1 VLVFC
6 TDSSSCRGLLTH
18 SHFFIRTCPY
28 ILKEATLS
36 TREENQNATIEEH
49 INILKV
55 AAVLNGGSTQSS
67 HQNSMMKKSHE
78 PKGKGND
85 DEWDIAIDG
94 LEMMLVLGSVADL
107 RDLYHVHYHL
117 RRHLKESNDHS
128 VGLERTPSED
138 AMVRASVEVT
148 MVDYLVVDD
157 LPETAS
163 SASASGLSVSRS
175 SKTSITA
182 ASSDCQHVSNQSNYS
197 LAQRYAKSVAAHP
210 KRHLYTTLLVC
221 AIFTI
226 VAFVGAVVTEAT
238 VDIQTSWF
246 TRGTLISSRALQAI
260 QLSKINEQDDEFFLN
275 DGQRVDIN
283 DPPASEV
290 VCSGQWYGS
299 PYMIAGAERQLNLM
313 TAWKTRDESQN
324 ALDSEALYQMCI
336 NEEHVLE
343 SLEENNLCYKC
354 PIESVSQERCI
365 QPYSLVTAA
374 RIYLQA
380 ISTSTW
386 STDLNQDIY
395 LAPSLSCED
404 FRAAWTKAVQS
415 RFTSDLLDC
424 TNLLLEQYG
433 LQDTENDSPMCSF
446 ADATIVASLV
456 DVNFPRSGKVEYTT
470 AIYASKH
477 DTDSLDEL
485 YKLDKSNAF
494 SQEGTALTG
503 VYEVGFQPLYLSLDG
518 GFYMRDLYRAVNT
531 DVALTSVAC
540 VVAGSLFFWHTKSL
554 FLTLFGL
561 LQIILALPISWS
573 LYRFLFGLKS
583 FPVMNLGGI
592 FIVFS
597 LGADDVFV
605 MADKWKS
612 TRAIMTRASTTEVAI
627 ISLPSAITAT
637 LMTSFTTC
645 VGFFAINASD
655 VACIKLF
662 GTFCGLLVAVDYVL
676 SVLILSPV
684 LCLYDS
690 IMMRD
695 PPSLCVSRQKMN
707 VVKEN
712 ASSDQEEDEE
722 VTVGTHRN
730 FHDRILGRYS
740 DFLYSFR

>member
-1 VLVFC
+1 
-6 TDSSSCRGLLTH
+6 
-18 SHFFIRTCPY
+18 
-28 ILKEATLS
+28 
-36 TREENQNATIEEH
+36 
-49 INILKV
+49 
-55 AAVLNGGSTQSS
+55 
-67 HQNSMMKKSHE
+67 MKNTHE
-78 PKGKGND
+78 PRCNEGDVIG
-85 DEWDIAIDG
+85 IG
-94 LEMMLVLGSVADL
+94 GGADL
-107 RDLYHVHYHL
+107 GIGNLYHVHYHL
-117 RRHLKESNDHS
+117 RHHPKESDDHS
-128 VGLERTPSED
+128 VGLELTPSED
-138 AMVRASVEVT
+138 AAMVRASVEVT
-148 MVDYLVVDD
+148 MVDYLDVEDPD
-157 LPETAS
+157 TAF
-163 SASASGLSVSRS
+163 SASASGLSVSKS
-175 SKTSITA
+175 NKTSTTA
-182 ASSDCQHVSNQSNYS
+182 ASSDCLVSNQSKFS
-197 LAQRYAKSVAAHP
+197 LAQRYAISVAAHP
-210 KRHLYTTLLVC
+210 KRHLYATLLVC
-221 AIFTI
+221 AILTI
-226 VAFVGAVVTEAT
+226 VAFVGAVLSEAT
-238 VDIQTSWF
+238 VTIQTSWF

-260 QLSKINEQDDEFFLN
+260 QLRIINEQDDEFFLN

-283 DPPASEV
+283 DPPASDGDG

-299 PYMIAGAERQLNLM
+299 PMIAGAGRQLNLM

-433 LQDTENDSPMCSF
+433 LQDTVNDSPMCSF

-561 LQIILALPISWS
+561 LQIILALPISWA
-573 LYRFLFGLKS
+573 LYRFLFGLERL
-583 FPVMNLGGI
+583 V
-592 FIVFS
+592 V
-597 LGADDVFV
+597 
-605 MADKWKS
+605 
-612 TRAIMTRASTTEVAI
+612 
-627 ISLPSAITAT
+627 
-637 LMTSFTTC
+637 
-645 VGFFAINASD
+645 
-655 VACIKLF
+655 KLF
-662 GTFCGLLVAVDYVL
+662 KHVHKFMVLLTFPFSA
-676 SVLILSPV
+676 
-684 LCLYDS
+684 
-690 IMMRD
+690 
-695 PPSLCVSRQKMN
+695 
-707 VVKEN
+707 
-712 ASSDQEEDEE
+712 
-722 VTVGTHRN
+722 
-730 FHDRILGRYS
+730 
-740 DFLYSFR
+740 FRS